1 MRNLN
6 VILLMLL
13 SAFMLMLGACSQL
26 APSNNGGILPRLEIS
41 DANLELYIGQTKQIK
56 AYSTVGDEI
65 IFVSLNSD
73 VASVN
78 DGGLVTAKSAGE
90 TFIIV
95 KAGQQ
100 QQSCKVT
107 VKQETFS
114 VSLDQT
120 QFNILVGAENSI
132 KMVFV
137 RNGLIVTEGAT
148 FKLSENLG
156 TFEIEGEQL
165 IFKAQKVGQCKLI
178 VTFGTAS
185 AECLINVVEV

>member
-185 AECLINVVEV
+185 VECLINVVEV

>member
-1 MRNLN
+1 M
-6 VILLMLL
+6 
-13 SAFMLMLGACSQL
+13 
-26 APSNNGGILPRLEIS
+26 
-41 DANLELYIGQTKQIK
+41 
-56 AYSTVGDEI
+56 
-65 IFVSLNSD
+65 
-73 VASVN
+73 N

-90 TFIIV
+90 TFVIV

>member
-13 SAFMLMLGACSQL
+13 SAFMLMLGACAQP

-156 TFEIEGEQL
+156 TFKIEGEQL

-185 AECLINVVEV
+185 AECLINVVEA